1 MVYRP
6 SVDPSLAF
14 VLMPFRPPFDSY
26 YDEIIKPAAKA
37 AGLEVRKADEIYG
50 TGPIIHDIWN
60 QIWAASV
67 VIADVTQKN
76 PNVNYELGIC
86 HALGVPTV
94 IITQDFAD
102 VPFDYQHRRCIKY
115 DTKEVD
121 WQRKLRK
128 AISATLKKVVS
139 GEDVSLELSW
149 PYETAPSR
157 KEHKDASLLPAAEGR
172 DIVIRGV
179 QLVRDPI
186 ALAFGPRGSH
196 ISLSAGAHEQV
207 YYRQGAKI
215 AKAISSAQRL
225 EQIGINHTNALGS
238 EMLSKVGD
246 GSKTAILIFQKML
259 EVGNQA
265 LKRGYSHSDVL
276 HGMARATE
284 AALAAIQGQSRP
296 LKRNS
301 VIQVARTAAGGNDQV
316 AQIVITAFSKVGRD
330 GIVVVQHGSSRET
343 ILELQEGMNFDRG
356 YIDEAFLKP
365 TEIRE
370 CVLEDSYVLIS
381 EQKISSMRDML
392 PILEQVVE
400 ARRPLLVIAEDVEGE
415 ALATLLVNRKK
426 GTLDCLAVK
435 APGYADTRRA
445 ILQDIAVLTGGS
457 TITRSSGRTLAG
469 LSINDLGR
477 AKKIIVTK
485 NETTILGGAG
495 ESDIN
500 KHMEAIREQ
509 LSRTTSA
516 YDAEKLRER
525 MARLGGAVASIRVG
539 GTSEQDVIDNSY
551 SAESAMY
558 SVQTALEEGVVTGG
572 GVSLFRAREAL
583 KRLDFKKP
591 GEIAGVAA
599 VADAVEEPVKQLLVG
614 NRIDGSGVL
623 RKLKRAKNAGIGF
636 NVETGKVEDLD
647 AAGVID
653 PVATIT
659 HAVRLAYS
667 HARPL
672 LATAAWEST
681 VPIQDPLVARAD
693 ETQLQETGPMP
704 TDRESR

>member
-6 SVDPSLAF
+6 AVDPNLAF
-14 VLMPFRPPFDSY
+14 VLMPFKSPFDSY
-26 YDEIIKPAAKA
+26 YDEIIRPAAKA

-67 VIADVTQKN
+67 VIADVTEKN

-94 IITQDFAD
+94 IITQDLAD

-128 AISATLKKVVS
+128 SISATLKKVIS
-139 GEDVSLELSW
+139 GEDISLELNW
-149 PYETAPSR
+149 PYETSPSR
-157 KEHKDASLLPAAEGR
+157 KENKGGLLLPAADGR
-172 DIVIRGV
+172 DIVIRGA

-225 EQIGINHTNALGS
+225 EQIGINHANALGS
-238 EMLSKVGD
+238 EMLQRVGD

-259 EVGNQA
+259 EAGNQA
-265 LKRGYSHSDVL
+265 LKRGHSHTDVL
-276 HGMARATE
+276 HGMARASE
-284 AALAAIQGQSRP
+284 AIVAAIQVQSRP
-296 LKRNS
+296 LKKNS
-301 VIQVARTAAGGNDQV
+301 VIQLARTAAGGNEQI
-316 AQIVITAFSKVGRD
+316 AQIVVTAFSKVGRD
-330 GIVVVQHGSSRET
+330 GIVVIQHGNSRES
-343 ILELQEGMNFDRG
+343 ILEVQEGMNFDRG

-381 EQKISSMRDML
+381 EPKISSMRDML
-392 PILEQVVE
+392 PILEQV
-400 ARRPLLVIAEDVEGE
+400 AAAGRPLLVIAGDVEGE
-415 ALATLLVNRKK
+415 ALATLVVNRKQ

-435 APGYADTRRA
+435 APGYADSRRA
-445 ILQDIAVLTGGS
+445 ILQDIAVLTAGS
-457 TITRSSGRTLAG
+457 TITLSSGRTLAG
-469 LSINDLGR
+469 LSISDLGR

-485 NETTILGGAG
+485 DETTILGGAG
-495 ESDIN
+495 ESNIN
-500 KHMEAIREQ
+500 KHIEVIREQ
-509 LSRTTSA
+509 LSRTASSF
-516 YDAEKLRER
+516 DAEKLRER
-525 MARLGGAVASIRVG
+525 MARLGGAVASIRIG
-539 GTSEQDVIDNSY
+539 GTSQQDVIDASY

-558 SVQTALEEGVVTGG
+558 SMQTALEEGVVTGG
-572 GVSLFRAREAL
+572 GVSLFRARGAL

-591 GEIAGVAA
+591 AEIAGVAA

-614 NRIDGSGVL
+614 SRIDGGGVF
-623 RKLKRAKNAGIGF
+623 RKLKRAKNAGTGF
-636 NVETGKVEDLD
+636 NAETGKLENLD

-659 HAVRLAYS
+659 HAVQLAYS

-681 VPIQDPLVARAD
+681 GPIQEPLVASSA
-693 ETQLQETGPMP
+693 EPQLQEPEPTP
-704 TDRESR
+704 TDSENR